1 MGGCGYLVVCGVC
14 VGAWVVCVL
23 GRVWGLG
30 RVWCVCVEACVL
42 GHGWGVWVACVE
54 ACVGCW
60 CCGRKSVSF
69 APLYYPDTL
78 VNPDTCLG
86 KAIKAH

>member
-1 MGGCGYLVVCGVC
+1 MYVRRGWVGVGVWACVGGCGCLGMSGVC
-14 VGAWVVCVL
+14 VGAW
-23 GRVWGLG
+23 GG
-30 RVWCVCVEACVL
+30 ACV
-42 GHGWGVWVACVE
+42 GFGACVE

-86 KAIKAH
+86 

>member
-1 MGGCGYLVVCGVC
+1 MFGRVWCVCWGMGGVC
-14 VGAWVVCVL
+14 VGACV
-23 GRVWGLG
+23 GFGACV
-30 RVWCVCVEACVL
+30 VCVEACVL
-42 GHGWGVWVACVE
+42 GHGGCGGVCGIVCG

-86 KAIKAH
+86 EWTKVK